1 MYGVDAL
8 TLRRT
13 ECGHVTPQFDILRE
27 TCVSVEPA
35 LGINYLW
42 RRLHDIETTQKR
54 RESEGESYGMRG
66 EVYFETRGR
75 GGSSF
80 KGRGRASGRGGGGEN
95 SGGRGTGVKNE
106 SCFRCGE
113 MDHWSRECPRK
124 ESVCNWC
131 GIVGHI
137 EKIC

>member
-1 MYGVDAL
+1 
-8 TLRRT
+8 
-13 ECGHVTPQFDILRE
+13 
-27 TCVSVEPA
+27 
-35 LGINYLW
+35 
-42 RRLHDIETTQKR
+42 
-54 RESEGESYGMRG
+54 MRG
-66 EVYFETRGR
+66 EVYFQTRGR

-80 KGRGRASGRGGGGEN
+80 KGRGRESGKGGGGES

-113 MDHWSRECPRK
+113 MDHLSRECPRK

-137 EKIC
+137 EKTSYSKANGVGRGGRTGGYSGGRTRRGGRC